1 MILSSLLVFFNMR
14 IIYTEDI
21 LGDSFEQRAIT
32 LNDDYEGKVISV
44 LVRRRSEVF
53 TDKAV
58 LYIHGFNDYFFQ
70 KELAYQ
76 FNDRHISFYALDLR
90 KYGRSYL
97 PHQKFNDIRDLRSY
111 YEEILEAINIIKEE
125 GYTDISL
132 MGHSTGGLILTLF
145 AKDYSGSDLFQ
156 NIILNS
162 PFYDFNL
169 PFLLKQMI
177 PIVSGL
183 GKIWSSTKIKGGF
196 TEEYGKSIHRNY
208 NGEWDYNLNWKP
220 NVAPKVNLG
229 WIRAIYQG
237 QKELRK
243 PFFIQ
248 QPVLVLHSSQ
258 SLTDKN
264 DKSQL
269 QTRDII
275 LDVADID
282 KIARNIRDNIQIKSI
297 EGGLHDLILSKKSVR
312 DEVYSIIF
320 DWLKTVDM

>member
-1 MILSSLLVFFNMR
+1 MKIG
-14 IIYTEDI
+14 YTKDI
-21 LGDSFEQRAIT
+21 LGGSFEQRVIA
-32 LNDDYEGKVISV
+32 LKDDYEGKVISV
-44 LVRRRSEVF
+44 LVRHKPESY
-53 TDKAV
+53 TNKAV

-76 FNDRHISFYALDLR
+76 FNDRGISFYALDLR

-111 YEEILEAINIIKEE
+111 YEEILKAIDIIKEE
-125 GYTDISL
+125 RCTDISL
-132 MGHSTGGLILTLF
+132 MGHSTGGLIITLF

-156 NIILNS
+156 NVILNS

-169 PFLLKQMI
+169 PFLLKRMI
-177 PIVSGL
+177 PIVSDF
-183 GKIWSSTKIKGGF
+183 GKISPSTKIKGGF
-196 TEEYGKSIHRNY
+196 TEEYGKSVHRNY
-208 NGEWDYNLNWKP
+208 NGEWDYNLGWKP

-258 SLTDKN
+258 SITNLN
-264 DKSQL
+264 DKDQL
-269 QTRDII
+269 QTTDII
-275 LDVADID
+275 LHVADID
-282 KIARNIRDNIQIKSI
+282 KIARNIRGNVQIKSI
-297 EGGLHDLILSKKSVR
+297 EGGLHDLILSKKDVR
-312 DEVYSIIF
+312 DKVYSIIF
-320 DWLKTVDM
+320 DWLKMEDL